1 MKIRELLEELSGE
14 NPDREVH
21 FRPLNGLDPVP
32 VRRATI
38 GTHEGEVAVF
48 LDEGL
53 TEKDQLSLE
62 EFLNT
67 LNSEV

>member
-1 MKIRELLEELSGE
+1 MKIRDLLNELSGE

-21 FRPLNGLDPVP
+21 FRPLNGLETVP
-32 VRRATI
+32 VQRATI

-48 LDEGL
+48 LDAGL
-53 TEKDQLSLE
+53 TKKEELSLE